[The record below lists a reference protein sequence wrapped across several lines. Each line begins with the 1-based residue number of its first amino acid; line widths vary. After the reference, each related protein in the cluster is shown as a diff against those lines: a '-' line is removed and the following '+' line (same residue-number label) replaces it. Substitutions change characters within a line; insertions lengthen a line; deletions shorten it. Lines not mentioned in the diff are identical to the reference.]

1 MTIKIKKTDVEM
13 LIAFLD
19 QCEGQITA
27 ARTETSASQSA
38 PEARDS
44 IERIQLSPDLQRA
57 EEGEAIQASIA
68 FESSSNGNKSSF
80 LYCLLFVSFWPSCY
94 L

>member
-1 MTIKIKKTDVEM
+1 M
-13 LIAFLD
+13 LTAFLD
-19 QCEGQITA
+19 QYEGQITS

-44 IERIQLSPDLQRA
+44 IQLSPDFQRA
-57 EEGEAIQASIA
+57 EGEALQASIA

-80 LYCLLFVSFWPSCY
+80 LYCLLSVSSRPCY
-94 L
+94 YL